1 MRIRLLNTALCLLF
15 TAAGLHAQETD
26 YGAGAANVRFIPSQG
41 LLGGRTDFDCLR
53 LKNHPAASGVPLGG
67 IGAGNVQFAPDGR
80 FVRIGMNNI
89 HLPIRKSTGSF
100 FTLWHRNGGTAD
112 ARRLVRDTL
121 VQYGME
127 GVSTTYYTGL
137 FPRAELDPG
146 EVFPGVK
153 VRIRAC
159 SPLIAHNVKDSSL
172 PLAFFDAERESAEG
186 GETAV
191 AFSWEDFIGRG
202 IREPESIEGM
212 DGQLFGQGRNKLCNG
227 EEWPERP

>member
-1 MRIRLLNTALCLLF
+1 MRIKLLNTALCLLF

-53 LKNHPAASGVPLGG
+53 LKTPPAASGVPLGG

-112 ARRLVRDTL
+112 ARRCNTAWRA
-121 VQYGME
+121 
-127 GVSTTYYTGL
+127 
-137 FPRAELDPG
+137 FPRPITPD
-146 EVFPGVK
+146 
-153 VRIRAC
+153 C
-159 SPLIAHNVKDSSL
+159 SPAPN
-172 PLAFFDAERESAEG
+172 
-186 GETAV
+186 
-191 AFSWEDFIGRG
+191 
-202 IREPESIEGM
+202 SI
-212 DGQLFGQGRNKLCNG
+212 
-227 EEWPERP
+227 PERCFRA